1 MKNYE
6 ALIVFNMKKTE
17 SSVEELTK
25 LVAKEMTNLGAQIS
39 DTRDEGR
46 REFVYESDHLKAG
59 QYVVYTFSAAP
70 EAIKG
75 IREHFSINPVI
86 HLQYYK
92 ALA

>member
-17 SSVEELTK
+17 SSVEELIK
-25 LVAKEMTNLGAQIS
+25 LVADEMTKLGATIS
-39 DTRDEGR
+39 DTRNEGR

-59 QYVVYTFSAAP
+59 QYVLYTFSSAP
-70 EAIKG
+70 EAVRT
-75 IREHFSINPVI
+75 IREHLSINPIV